1 MIEKK
6 PRKIEPVEP
15 ITVKHQSFDGK
26 VIEKTRKD
34 RGFKKL
40 LDKKMEELK

>member
-15 ITVKHQSFDGK
+15 INIKHQSLDGR
-26 VIEKTRKD
+26 VIEKKKKGE
-34 RGFKKL
+34 GFKQIFNSKM
-40 LDKKMEELK
+40 DKYK

>member
-15 ITVKHQSFDGK
+15 ITVKHQSSDGK
-26 VIEKTRKD
+26 VIEKQKKGT
-34 RGFKKL
+34 GFKQL